1 MAEKKTAG
9 RKLGTT
15 NTNQEMLD
23 AYNTLLDELKEKSDV
38 PVKPEERREEKKVR
52 EATAAAEQL
61 TAEGVVRRIND
72 LKIDI
77 GKMLSQVADGLEGE
91 VRRLE
96 GLQKAVV
103 ARESEIRELYDIE
116 QSAGTLAALIEAQ
129 NCKRA
134 EFEED
139 MAERKAALQGEV
151 EALREQLD
159 SEKAERDREAK
170 EWAATEKKRRDRER
184 EDFQYGFE
192 RDKKQIMDRMED
204 EKSRL
209 EKEIQLRQ
217 EELSKILQEREKKVA
232 EKESELAELRKR
244 AEAFPKE
251 LENAVGSAVK
261 ELAEKLKGEAKSR
274 EELMKAAFDG
284 ERNVLTTKIA
294 SLEKTVKE
302 QADQLGKLNQQLE
315 KAYQKIEDVAMKT
328 IEGSSQA
335 KAYGELQQLL
345 ADQFR
350 KPSSEK

>member
-1 MAEKKTAG
+1 MAEKKTPAK
-9 RKLGTT
+9 KLSTA
-15 NTNQEMLD
+15 NTKQEMLE
-23 AYNTLLDELKEKSDV
+23 AYGTLLDELKEKSDLQ
-38 PVKPEERREEKKVR
+38 VKPEERREEKKVR
-52 EATAAAEQL
+52 EAVAAAEQL

-96 GLQKAVV
+96 GLQKAVA
-103 ARESEIRELYDIE
+103 ARDAEIRELYEIE

-129 NCKRA
+129 NRKRA
-134 EFEED
+134 DYEED
-139 MAERKAALQGEV
+139 MAERKAALQGEI
-151 EALREQLD
+151 EALRDQLE

-170 EWAATEKKRRDRER
+170 EWAAAEKKRRDRER

-204 EKSRL
+204 EKARL

-217 EELSKILQEREKKVA
+217 EELGKILQEREKKVV

-244 AEAFPKE
+244 TEVFPKE
-251 LENAVGSAVK
+251 LETAVGSAVK
-261 ELAEKLKGEAKSR
+261 ELAERLKGEAKGR
-274 EELMKAAFDG
+274 EELMKATFDG

-302 QADQLGKLNQQLE
+302 QADQLAKLNQQLE
-315 KAYQKIEDVAMKT
+315 KAYQKVEDVAVKT

-335 KAYGELQQLL
+335 KAYGELQQLI

-350 KPSSEK
+350 KPSGDK